1 MKNNEDT
8 KDERNENIET
18 TKIPNPKKII
28 ITKNKMNENANLLIF
43 EDRKENNRNA
53 EQRIKN
59 ENQN

>member
-1 MKNNEDT
+1 MENNEDT
-8 KDERNENIET
+8 KEERNENIET

>member
-8 KDERNENIET
+8 KEERNENIET

-43 EDRKENNRNA
+43 EDRKENEMPN
-53 EQRIKN
+53 KD
-59 ENQN
+59 

>member
-18 TKIPNPKKII
+18 TKIPNPKKKI

-53 EQRIKN
+53 EQRLKN